1 MHNTTSGFYP
11 QRFGDRVPTRGDVQ
25 SRGRTNLIP
34 SAQGTRRGNSRAE
47 NSLGRVQQ
55 KQINQAQQMAKGGT
69 HYGNMFDNKKLLTPD
84 TSSEIQ
90 SKLATS
96 KNGIDGGIVITNNNK
111 QIPMKI
117 QSKSRVR
124 ISTESMN

>member
-11 QRFGDRVPTRGDVQ
+11 PRFGDRVPTRGDVQ

-84 TSSEIQ
+84 NSSEMQ
-90 SKLATS
+90 SNLGYS
-96 KNGIDGGIVITNNNK
+96 KNGVDGGIVITNNAK
-111 QIPMKI
+111 
-117 QSKSRVR
+117 
-124 ISTESMN
+124 